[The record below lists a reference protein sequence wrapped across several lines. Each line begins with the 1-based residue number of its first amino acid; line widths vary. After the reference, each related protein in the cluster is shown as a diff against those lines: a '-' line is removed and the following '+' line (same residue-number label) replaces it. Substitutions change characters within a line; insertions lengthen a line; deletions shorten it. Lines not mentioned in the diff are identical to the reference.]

1 MYSLLS
7 VQTSNAASNLSTNT
21 QALKPQYIT
30 AEYKIPCSCHFPLE
44 WSLLVWWWW
53 WWWLGGIAIH
63 NIKVVVID
71 PLWTVCQDSWIPQQY
86 LWFLYLL
93 LYIAAA
99 RTLMLQYRDLKSFLQ
114 WNLLSSFSNLARVHC
129 SPYQRRLH
137 AVVEHSSSS
146 TRINCTSVGMYNH
159 IGKQNHIGIQ
169 NWRRYTK
176 LT

>member
-30 AEYKIPCSCHFPLE
+30 AEYKIPSSCHFPLE

-99 RTLMLQYRDLKSFLQ
+99 RNHCGSSIIPLYMSEYAWAVVDCHGQRKALMLQYCDLKSFLQ
-114 WNLLSSFSNLARVHC
+114 WNLLSSFSNPARVHC
-129 SPYQRRLH
+129 SPYQHRLH
-137 AVVEHSSSS
+137 AVVEHSS
-146 TRINCTSVGMYNH
+146 TVH
-159 IGKQNHIGIQ
+159 V
-169 NWRRYTK
+169 
-176 LT
+176 